1 MAEIELNVL
10 IHQCLN
16 RRIDT
21 LDKVHSAVSARQIHR
36 DNLNAKVNW
45 QFTTKDAGEA
55 QEALSDIRY
64 VT

>member
-21 LDKVHSAVSARQIHR
+21 VDKVHRAVSAWQIHR

-45 QFTTKDAGEA
+45 QLTTEDTQVKHRRLYRTLD
-55 QEALSDIRY
+55 
-64 VT
+64 T